1 MGYKLG
7 DTIFCLD
14 NLTAG
19 YPDPHDSKKTNI
31 ILKDINII
39 ERDVVTDDNEPMGQ
53 TIAFLGRS
61 GRGKSTLFK
70 ILTGLLK
77 PTSGRALIT
86 DLSTEQTD
94 DAKVI
99 GEGDVGFV
107 DQKYT
112 LFRHKTITQ
121 IFQYALR
128 KSTLNQKEKNDL
140 ISKYLIEWGLEE
152 HKNKYSCELSGGQRQ
167 RTAIIEQMLTSKH
180 FMVFDEPASG
190 LDVGNIERLKD
201 AFNKILRSNT
211 LNTVIFST
219 HDIRLAVELA
229 DSIYVIGHPSENVTY
244 STVLKHFDL
253 KEMGLAWTPYGDG
266 HRAVTSEIKELLL
279 KS

>member
-1 MGYKLG
+1 MNYILK

-14 NLTAG
+14 NLSVG
-19 YPDPHDSKKTNI
+19 YPDPHDSSKTNL
-31 ILKDINII
+31 ILKDINLI
-39 ERDVVTDDNEPMGQ
+39 ERDIIAEGNEPMGQ

-70 ILTGLLK
+70 VLTGLLK

-99 GEGDVGFV
+99 EQGDVGFV

-112 LFRHKTITQ
+112 LFRHKTILQ

-128 KSTLNQKEKNDL
+128 KSKLTKPEKDEL
-140 ISKYLIEWGLEE
+140 INKFLVEWGLEE

-180 FMVFDEPASG
+180 FMVFDEPFSG
-190 LDVGNIERLKD
+190 LDVGNIEKVKV
-201 AFNKILRSNT
+201 AFTKILRSDT
-211 LNTVIFST
+211 LNTIIFST
-219 HDIRLAVELA
+219 HDIKLAVELA
-229 DSIYVIGHPSENVTY
+229 DSIYVIGHPEGVSDY
-244 STVLKHFDL
+244 STILKHYDL
-253 KEMGLAWTPYGDG
+253 KEMGIAWSLYGDA
-266 HRAVTSEIKELLL
+266 HRAVTAEIKDILL

>member
-14 NLTAG
+14 NLTVG
-19 YPDPHDSKKTNI
+19 YPDPHNPSKTNI

-39 ERDVVTDDNEPMGQ
+39 EKDVVTDTQEPMGQ

-70 ILTGLLK
+70 VLTGLLK

-86 DLSTEQTD
+86 DLRTVQTD
-94 DAKVI
+94 DAKEI
-99 GEGDVGFV
+99 EEGDVGFV

-128 KSTLNQKEKNDL
+128 KSTLSLKEKTDL
-140 ISKYLIEWGLEE
+140 INKYLVEWGLEE

-190 LDVGNIERLKD
+190 LDVGNIEKLKD
-201 AFNKILRSNT
+201 AFNKILKSDT
-211 LNTVIFST
+211 LNTIIFST

-229 DSIYVIGHPSENVTY
+229 DSIYVIGHPEGVADY
-244 STVLKHFDL
+244 STILKHFDL

-266 HRAVTSEIKELLL
+266 HRAVTAEIKELLL

>member
-14 NLTAG
+14 NLTVG
-19 YPDPHDSKKTNI
+19 YPDPHDSSKTNI
-31 ILKDINII
+31 ILKDINLI
-39 ERDVVTDDNEPMGQ
+39 EKDVVTDNNEPMGQ

-61 GRGKSTLFK
+61 GRGKSTLFRV
-70 ILTGLLK
+70 LTGLLK

-86 DLSTEQTD
+86 DLRTEQTD
-94 DAKVI
+94 DAKEI
-99 GEGDVGFV
+99 EEGDVGFV

-112 LFRHKTITQ
+112 LFRHKTIIQ

-128 KSTLNQKEKNDL
+128 KSKLSPNEKMDL
-140 ISKYLIEWGLEE
+140 INKYLIEWGLEE

-180 FMVFDEPASG
+180 FMVFDEPFSG
-190 LDVGNIERLKD
+190 LDVGNIEKVKI
-201 AFNKILRSNT
+201 AFDKILRSNT
-211 LNTVIFST
+211 LNTIIFST
-219 HDIRLAVELA
+219 HDVRLAVELA
-229 DSIYVIGHPSENVTY
+229 DSIYVIGHPNEGVTH
-244 STVLKHFDL
+244 STILKHFDM
-253 KEMGLAWTPYGDG
+253 KEMGLAWTPYNDA
-266 HRAVTSEIKELLL
+266 HRAITAEIKELLL